1 MVRLLITR
9 SGVSIS
15 WLVLAGCLGWATG
28 LLPGRA
34 QAAAPAAAETSEAL
48 ELRIKAD
55 AKQCT
60 ALFQR
65 AELEAVAQLIATN
78 VANPQFSPAERK
90 AYALGIETWLQA
102 HLYNTYLTLKQQ
114 QKPGEPFPV
123 ARLQRLFEQYDGV
136 YQVLVELAS
145 GELAVLKRQLN
156 KEELYLISYQAVQAT
171 NLAAQAQAR
180 LVQIGRAVLAHPQA
194 QWNEYPLVLQAF
206 NYPEL
211 IPLST
216 ELLRTLMGQAARLGV
231 HSAADWSSLG
241 RQIEIRT
248 QTHCNQDLF
257 RAAALDCFETAL
269 ALAATNTVEAFA
281 FQRDT
286 AEQLTQLLSRD
297 VKERIWA
304 TNAVPPEA
312 FTQDLKRVLAAL
324 AALQRAYPENSS
336 QAQTFGRL
344 RQELNYSLAVDI
356 VRELHY
362 VRLTRSQMG
371 DVIGCLLRFK
381 SGAPSDQAAKF
392 DALVADAQMRRVQ
405 GLTKRTEASV
415 LADVEAET
423 RYKLACADAPKDQLN
438 YYESLYKSYL
448 AQAEKL
454 KAREAE
460 KRRERARQQPA
471 ANEWRPVFQDP
482 RLIDKPAVTTA
493 APSSS
498 GNQSGAA
505 APAQSTGR
513 YCMSCSGTGTRTVWE
528 DAYDSYSRKWGR
540 QQVRKSC
547 DRCGG
552 KGTLP

>member
-9 SGVSIS
+9 RGVSIS

-28 LLPGRA
+28 FLSCRA
-34 QAAAPAAAETSEAL
+34 QVAAPTAAETSEAL

-90 AYALGIETWLQA
+90 AYALGIEAWLQG

-114 QKPGEPFPV
+114 QKRDEPYPV
-123 ARLQRLFEQYDGV
+123 ARLQHLFEQYDGV
-136 YQVLVELAS
+136 YQVLEELAP
-145 GELAVLKRQLN
+145 GDLAVLKRQLN

-171 NLAAQAQAR
+171 NLAAHAQAR
-180 LVQIGRAVLAHPQA
+180 LVQMGRAVLAHPQA
-194 QWNEYPLVLQAF
+194 QRDEYLLVLRAF

-216 ELLRTLMGQAARLGV
+216 DLLRTLKGQAARLGV
-231 HSAADWSSLG
+231 HSAADWSDLG

-248 QTHCNQDLF
+248 HTHCNQDLF
-257 RAAALDCFETAL
+257 RGAALDCFQTAL

-286 AEQLTQLLSRD
+286 AEQLGLLLSRD

-304 TNAVPPEA
+304 MNAVPPEE
-312 FTQDLKRVLAAL
+312 FTRDLIRVLAAL
-324 AALQRAYPENSS
+324 ASLQRAYPENSS

-344 RQELNYSLAVDI
+344 RQELNYSLAVDV
-356 VRELHY
+356 VRELDY
-362 VRLTRSQMG
+362 ARLTRSQMG
-371 DVIGCLLRFK
+371 EVIGFLHRLK
-381 SGAPSDQAAKF
+381 WESPSNQPAKF
-392 DALVADAQMRRVQ
+392 DALIADAQMRRVQ
-405 GLTKRTEASV
+405 GLTERTEASV
-415 LADVEAET
+415 LADDEAET
-423 RYKLACADAPKDQLN
+423 RYKLACADAPKDKLS

-448 AQAEKL
+448 AHAGEL
-454 KAREAE
+454 KAVEAE
-460 KRRERARQQPA
+460 KRLERARRQPA
-471 ANEWRPVFQDP
+471 ADEWRPVFQDP
-482 RLIDKPAVTTA
+482 RLIDRPAVTTA
-493 APSSS
+493 APAGG
-498 GNQSGAA
+498 GNQSGTA

-513 YCMSCSGTGTRTVWE
+513 YCMSCSGTGSRTVWE